1 MIFQMPGLLLSGC
14 CVINHATLLLKTDYG
29 SPLPSHLSPTSPTP
43 FLPSSRLCHF
53 SSHHLPTEL
62 RLHGKLSRLTFT
74 PPECLTRHLGKRP

>member
-62 RLHGKLSRLTFT
+62 LLHGKLSRLTFT
-74 PPECLTRHLGKRP
+74 PPECLTRHFGKRP